1 MYEVSL
7 LFLIFISFMY
17 LSTELTTGTGES
29 TAGIIFA
36 IIVLV
41 HSIVDLYRSGN
52 SDEYIPQDG
61 ENWHRNNTYSDNG
74 YRYSSGGSS
83 GSYTSRN
90 ETTLYTMRDKKDLMD
105 NMTAMKSKDV
115 KVNSVSKK

>member
-1 MYEVSL
+1 
-7 LFLIFISFMY
+7 MY

-52 SDEYIPQDG
+52 SDEYIPRDG
-61 ENWHRNNTYSDNG
+61 ENWHRNNAYSDNG

-83 GSYTSRN
+83 GSYTPRN